1 MEFGDVITSTPY
13 SRSAYMVKE
22 HKGKF
27 VMAECLYHKSLPAR
41 VGEEFSFSKIYLVE
55 KEKAAALSSLPSM
68 SVEVQM
74 EAMEVA

>member
-1 MEFGDVITSTPY
+1 
-13 SRSAYMVKE
+13 
-22 HKGKF
+22 
-27 VMAECLYHKSLPAR
+27 MAECLYHKSLPAR